1 MREQALERKIKEYV
15 ESRGGLFLKWV
26 SPGYTGVPDRILLMP
41 GGRIS
46 FVEVKRPGVKDG
58 MSPRQKRV
66 ACLLRGLGFSVL
78 RAASLDDIREEV
90 EKCQ

>member
-1 MREQALERKIKEYV
+1 MREQTLERKIKEYV

-46 FVEVKRPGVKDG
+46 FVELKRPGTKDG
-58 MSPRQKRV
+58 LSPRQKRV
-66 ACLLRGLGFSVL
+66 AYLLRGLGFSVI

-90 EKCQ
+90 EA